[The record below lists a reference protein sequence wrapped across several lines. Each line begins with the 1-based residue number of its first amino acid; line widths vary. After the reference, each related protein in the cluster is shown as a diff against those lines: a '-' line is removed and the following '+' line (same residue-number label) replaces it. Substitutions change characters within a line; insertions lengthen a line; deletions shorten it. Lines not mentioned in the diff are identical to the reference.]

1 MCPFAARRG
10 GRAYGRIQPK
20 MRQEPI
26 KPAPAS
32 GRLGVLIVGMGS
44 LSTALIAG
52 VLAVRRNLGKPIG
65 SLTQMGQL
73 PGPSGQPD
81 SVPFGGWDVVSDD
94 AYSAAKKARVLE
106 DGLLALL
113 KSELESIRPWRGIF
127 DPRYLRRIEATH
139 SRPPM
144 GWLGSVEEV

>member
-32 GRLGVLIVGMGS
+32 GRLGGLIVGMAS

-52 VLAVRRNLGKPIG
+52 VLAVRRNLGKPTG

-73 PGPSGQPD
+73 PGPPAQSASAPSGWGAPLPRPAT
-81 SVPFGGWDVVSDD
+81 VPFGGWPAVARP
-94 AYSAAKKARVLE
+94 AYS
-106 DGLLALL
+106 
-113 KSELESIRPWRGIF
+113 P
-127 DPRYLRRIEATH
+127 
-139 SRPPM
+139 
-144 GWLGSVEEV
+144 